1 MTQKKIVEITLVDN
15 SKKGYDS
22 HIKLLLD
29 NGETH
34 LMRGFIENGKTEVL
48 EDFEAGL
55 FDHVFNMGFMESDEQ
70 EINEWNEDH
79 PKAEVIYKAA

>member
-1 MTQKKIVEITLVDN
+1 MTQKKIVEIALVDN

-48 EDFEAGL
+48 EDFNSGML
-55 FDHVFNMGFMESDEQ
+55 DYVFDMGFLKSDEQ

>member
-1 MTQKKIVEITLVDN
+1 MTQKKIVEIALVDN

-34 LMRGFIENGKTEVL
+34 LMCGLIENGKTEVL

-55 FDHVFNMGFMESDEQ
+55 FDHVFNMGFLKRDEQ

>member
-1 MTQKKIVEITLVDN
+1 MTQKKIVEIALVDN

-22 HIKLLLD
+22 HIKLLLN

-34 LMRGFIENGKTEVL
+34 LMRGFIKNGKTEVL

-55 FDHVFNMGFMESDEQ
+55 FDHVFNKGFMESDEQ

>member
-1 MTQKKIVEITLVDN
+1 MTQKKIVEIALVDN
-15 SKKGYDS
+15 SNKGCDS
-22 HIKLLLD
+22 HIKLLLN

-48 EDFEAGL
+48 EDFNSGML
-55 FDHVFNMGFMESDEQ
+55 DHVFDMGFLKSDEQ
-70 EINEWNEDH
+70 EINEWHEDH

>member
-1 MTQKKIVEITLVDN
+1 MTQKKIVEIALVDN
-15 SKKGYDS
+15 SKKGYYS

-34 LMRGFIENGKTEVL
+34 LMQGFIENGKTEVL
-48 EDFEAGL
+48 ADFEAGL
-55 FDHVFNMGFMESDEQ
+55 FDHVFNKGFMKSDEQ